1 MIEIVVNS
9 TNARLKVS
17 STPITTGLVG
27 FKAKF
32 RFSSDWDGLTKVGVI
47 TGSGQTID
55 VAVAD
60 NGEFVIPHECVANS
74 GGFLKIGV
82 CGTNSD
88 STVVIPTV
96 YCNLGMIQEGADP
109 TGDES
114 SEPTQ
119 TLFQQ
124 MIATAKE
131 AIASAEKAE
140 ASAKSYSEAAA
151 ASAKA
156 AEKSA
161 ASVEA
166 KADAAAASASAAAI
180 SSATAATKANEAEA
194 SAQAAAASEAAAANY
209 AESAHQWA
217 ETANQTKEQYNPCT
231 YTGVDLSVK
240 FSDEIKSY
248 SSVWAW
254 IKARIKAGNYGDLH
268 VGDYIPFKTTN
279 SVSLNAQIAGFDTYY
294 QYGDI
299 AVGHHIDFVCI
310 ELWPTNHVS
319 NKINFNNGIS
329 NSAPY
334 PWLASDLYYYCNSLS
349 GTVPST
355 ETVGGGDGT
364 AVDYTADGIYYYLPD
379 ALKSVIIQKR
389 MMLPKRYSA
398 SGLLS
403 SDNSWGWADAGKL
416 WLPTEWEV
424 YGGPVWGNAGYGSGG
439 SAVQYPLFAHG
450 MRRVK
455 KRSGSWCSW
464 WLLSAYSGN
473 STYFEFVNSYGVATA
488 YNAYSTDIAVP
499 VCFRIG

>member
-32 RFSSDWDGLTKVGVI
+32 SFSSDWDGLTKVGVI

-82 CGTNSD
+82 CGTNAD

-124 MIATAKE
+124 MIATAQE

-151 ASAKA
+151 ASAK
-156 AEKSA
+156 
-161 ASVEA
+161 
-166 KADAAAASASAAAI
+166 
-180 SSATAATKANEAEA
+180 
-194 SAQAAAASEAAAANY
+194 EAADNKY
-209 AESAHQWA
+209 DP
-217 ETANQTKEQYNPCT
+217 YT

-240 FSDEIKSY
+240 FADEIKSY

-254 IKARIKAGNYGDLH
+254 IQARIKAGNYADLH

-294 QYGDI
+294 QYGDT
-299 AVGHHIDFVCI
+299 AVGHHIDFICV
-310 ELWPTNHVS
+310 ELWPTNHVF

-329 NSAPY
+329 DSVPY
-334 PWLASDLYYYCNSLS
+334 PWLASDLYYFCNSLS
-349 GTVPST
+349 GTVPSSAA
-355 ETVGGGDGT
+355 VGGGDGT
-364 AVDYTADGIYYYLPD
+364 AVDYTADGIYYYLPA
-379 ALKSVIIQKR
+379 ALKSIIIQKR
-389 MMLPKRYSA
+389 MLLPKRYSA

-403 SDNSWGWADAGKL
+403 SDNGWGWADAGKL

-424 YGGPVWGNAGYGSGG
+424 YGGPVWDNTGYGSGG

-455 KRSGSWCSW
+455 KRSGSRYNWR
-464 WLLSAYSGN
+464 LLSACSGTSSVFSFVNNYGYADYSGASN
-473 STYFEFVNSYGVATA
+473 TY
-488 YNAYSTDIAVP
+488 IAAP